1 MVAPD
6 VGDVKKQQQKEKE
19 QEERRK
25 KVHELVFGAVYMND
39 LGWGAAFQAGT
50 LSYPEG
56 AVIVRERLKTADSRI
71 AELLAVMIKREKG
84 FNRAANDWEFLLVN
98 GEVTKIK
105 KRQKTGDCQRCHAS
119 RSSNDLVMSDYA
131 HQSFQIEI
139 PAAAPLK

>member
-1 MVAPD
+1 MVPD
-6 VGDVKKQQQKEKE
+6 VVDVKKQKQEKK
-19 QEERRK
+19 QEERLK
-25 KVHELVFGAVYMND
+25 KVHELVFGAVYMNNLARD
-39 LGWGAAFQAGT
+39 AAFAAGT
-50 LSYPEG
+50 NSYPEG
-56 AVIVRERLKTADSRI
+56 AVIVRERLKTADSPA

-119 RSSNDLVMSDYA
+119 RSPNDFVMSDYA
-131 HQSFQIEI
+131 HQSLQIEI

>member
-1 MVAPD
+1 VTPD
-6 VGDVKKQQQKEKE
+6 VVDVKKQNEEKR
-19 QEERRK
+19 QDERTK

-39 LGWGAAFQAGT
+39 LAQGAAFQAGT
-50 LSYPEG
+50 FSYPEG
-56 AVIVRERLKTADSRI
+56 AVIVRERLKAADSPA

-119 RSSNDLVMSDYA
+119 RRPNDFVMSDYA
-131 HQSFQIEI
+131 NQSFQIEL
-139 PAAAPLK
+139 PAADPLK